1 MPAWVLSLLALLS
14 SLCMVPARAGQSI
27 VVGAEDDW
35 YPYSGKVNGDAHG
48 MAEDIVRAAF
58 AAAGVEVRFVSL
70 PYARCI
76 HMVRTGELA
85 ACFDTSRTRENEQDF
100 LWPTHPM
107 FSSKALIY
115 ARADSVDHN
124 LGPAALHGKR
134 VAVTNG
140 YEYGSDFDDDGT
152 IIREVT
158 NQTIYSFRML
168 ELGRVQYVLAFEKV
182 ANYLINANQREFE
195 GKFKV
200 VGLSAQNDLYCVFSR
215 KFQGAAAALESF
227 NRGFETIQA
236 DGTYRTI
243 LTTWR

>member
-1 MPAWVLSLLALLS
+1 MPVRVLLLLAMLAA
-14 SLCMVPARAGQSI
+14 LCTVPARAGQRI

-48 MAEDIVRAAF
+48 MAEDIIQAAF
-58 AAAGVEVRFVSL
+58 SAVGVDVKFVSL

-85 ACFDTSRTRENEQDF
+85 ACFDTARTRENEADF
-100 LWPTHPM
+100 LWPAHPM

-115 ARADSVDHN
+115 ARADSQEHD

-140 YEYGSDFDDDGT
+140 YEYGSDFDGDIT
-152 IIREVT
+152 VIREVT

-182 ANYLINANQREFE
+182 ANYLLSANQREFE
-195 GKFKV
+195 GKFRV

-215 KFQGAAAALESF
+215 KFPGAEAALDNF
-227 NRGFETIQA
+227 NRGFEMIQA
-236 DGTYRTI
+236 NGTYRTI